1 MDGKKI
7 HVIINKTDVELE
19 SNNPDLK
26 NLVNVIISQ
35 DENFDFNNIEI
46 KIDDDNF
53 DKNSFKEILLNSIL
67 EFKENLKRIDIKK
80 KNLEQKINSL
90 EEIIKI

>member
-1 MDGKKI
+1 MDEKKI
-7 HVIINKTDVELE
+7 HVIINKIDVELE

-46 KIDDDNF
+46 KVEDDNF
-53 DKNSFKEILLNSIL
+53 DKDNFKEILLNSIL
-67 EFKENLKRIDIKK
+67 EFKENLKSIDIKK

-90 EEIIKI
+90 EEIIKK

>member
-1 MDGKKI
+1 MDEKKI

-90 EEIIKI
+90 EEIIKK

>member
-53 DKNSFKEILLNSIL
+53 DKNSFKEKLLNSIL

-90 EEIIKI
+90 EEIIKK

>member
-1 MDGKKI
+1 MDEKKI

-26 NLVNVIISQ
+26 KLVNVIITQ

-90 EEIIKI
+90 EEIIKK

>member
-67 EFKENLKRIDIKK
+67 EFKENLKRMDIKK

-90 EEIIKI
+90 EEIIKK

>member
-1 MDGKKI
+1 MDEKKI
-7 HVIINKTDVELE
+7 HVIINKIDVELE

-46 KIDDDNF
+46 KVEDDNF
-53 DKNSFKEILLNSIL
+53 D
-67 EFKENLKRIDIKK
+67 RIGKGFRPCASAHK
-80 KNLEQKINSL
+80 FL
-90 EEIIKI
+90 

>member
-53 DKNSFKEILLNSIL
+53 DKNSFKEILLHSIL

-90 EEIIKI
+90 EEIIKK

>member
-1 MDGKKI
+1 MDEKKL

-26 NLVNVIISQ
+26 KLVNTIISQ

-53 DKNSFKEILLNSIL
+53 DKDSFKEILLNSIQ
-67 EFKENLKRIDIKK
+67 EFKENLKRIDIKE

-90 EEIIKI
+90 EELIKK

>member
-90 EEIIKI
+90 EEIIKK

>member
-1 MDGKKI
+1 MDEKKI

-90 EEIIKI
+90 EDIIKK

>member
-90 EEIIKI
+90 EEIIEK

>member
-46 KIDDDNF
+46 KIDNDNF

-90 EEIIKI
+90 EEIIKK